1 MVVAGTS
8 AGASVLTE
16 TMVVSGE
23 EQSHRIDDVLGL
35 CPGLGFLSGM
45 VIDQHFAER
54 GRVGR
59 LLGIVAQNP
68 RALGIG
74 IDENTAIVV
83 RDAKTFAVI
92 GAGAVYVIDGRPIT
106 YTNISEQDTNK
117 TMSVF
122 DVRLHLLAA
131 GDCYDLVQRR
141 PAQVS
146 GKTDTKEAQP
156 EGARAKS

>member
-1 MVVAGTS
+1 
-8 AGASVLTE
+8 
-16 TMVVSGE
+16 
-23 EQSHRIDDVLGL
+23 
-35 CPGLGFLSGM
+35 
-45 VIDQHFAER
+45 
-54 GRVGR
+54 
-59 LLGIVAQNP
+59 VAQNP